1 IRHAHRLLSKALK
14 EAARHDLIVR
24 NVASVEQPP
33 KVDREEVIVL
43 TGEQV
48 RLVVERLRAHAIYP
62 QVILALFTG
71 MRRGEILALR
81 WPSVDLEGKTLVV
94 REAIEETREGR
105 RFKEPKSKA
114 GVRDIALPDIVVDT
128 LRDHRRRQLE
138 LRLISGLGKITD
150 DTLLFPRAD
159 GTPQSP

>member
-1 IRHAHRLLSKALK
+1 IRHAHRLLSKTLK
-14 EAARHDLIVR
+14 EAARHDLVVR

-48 RLVVERLRAHAIYP
+48 RLIVERLRAHAIYP

-81 WPSVDLEGKTLVV
+81 WRSVDLDGKTLVV

-105 RFKEPKSKA
+105 RVKRPKSKA
-114 GVRDIALPDIVVDT
+114 ECA
-128 LRDHRRRQLE
+128 
-138 LRLISGLGKITD
+138 
-150 DTLLFPRAD
+150 TLLSR
-159 GTPQSP
+159 TLL